1 MAIDVKDKGALGC
14 AYHRTS
20 EDTIYLL
27 RDAPG
32 TGLLTFINF
41 LMVHVEPTVVVLPL
55 KMPDEVVRF
64 FEEHKAVRREGRVLY
79 GDTAEQRSMHVLDD
93 PGTERYLLRT
103 VGSNEFNHQT
113 SIDKLIDLPP
123 IRSGPIVVNT
133 TTGRLP
139 NDVAQGESRNIKLMR
154 LGSFVDLDCFS
165 SIGCAGA
172 VLGEIARIGNAADG
186 LLRAPVTSIQM
197 FALSDSML
205 VTDETISSLQVFQ
218 SELHPNRLMS
228 GSATAGSCSK
238 ESLSVYGLFHP
249 LAGTPQGKVKLR
261 QMFLRPSLNLDTIR
275 ERQKTV
281 TVLLQ
286 SDNAEALESVCGALK
301 KVQDVRRPLEQLR
314 RGADIPTGKAIGRGV
329 WWSLT
334 RFSIAV
340 LQLRD
345 AMLQLQ
351 NTHGLACVQQV
362 LSIIPARVIKG
373 VAEKVDSIIDFDEV
387 KASSRI
393 AVKPHV
399 NVQLDKLKHDY
410 RGLDSLLDDIRNSMS
425 QELPEWARPCV
436 TGCVFWPQLGF
447 FTVVSLRQDGTP
459 AYMGQELYDDR
470 WEVMFITG
478 GSVYF
483 KNRRMAELDAQL
495 GDPYSGIVDLEI
507 QILHDL
513 ACEVLEHAPVLSRA
527 ADACGDF
534 DCLVALARGAR
545 KYGWT
550 APTMTTDNVISIQ
563 GGRHPLQELA
573 VHSFIANNC
582 MLEGGSGD
590 PRGYHDE
597 TTALVITGPNHSG
610 KSVYI
615 KQVALIV
622 YLAHIGSFV
631 PASLA
636 TIGITDQILTRI
648 STRESVAQKES
659 AFGTDL
665 RQGAFIMRHA
675 TRRSLVVIDEFGKGT
690 TADDGAGLMAGL
702 IDHFTALST
711 DAPKVLITTHCHE
724 IFEGGYLQDQPG
736 LTFAYMDVRLDLAAP
751 IADQIV
757 FLYDLR
763 LGRSI
768 SSFGSNCAALNG
780 VSEAIVERAE
790 AIILLLARSEDLGAA
805 CAKLDDE
812 DQARLQ
818 EAEAVARNF
827 IELALGDKVEAPGKV
842 LGHLLWRG

>member
-1 MAIDVKDKGALGC
+1 MLAAQGQWPSSGEAAVAEHWCDEVVMAVDVKEKGALGC
-14 AYHRTS
+14 AYYRTS

-32 TGLLTFINF
+32 TDLLTLINF
-41 LMVHVEPTVVVLPL
+41 LMVHIEPTVVVLPL

-64 FEEHKAVRREGRVLY
+64 FEEHKAVPRE
-79 GDTAEQRSMHVLDD
+79 DD
-93 PGTERYLLRT
+93 PEIERYLLRT
-103 VGSNEFNHQT
+103 VGSIEFNHQA

-123 IRSGPIVVNT
+123 ILSGPIVVNT
-133 TTGRLP
+133 APSRLP
-139 NDVAQGESRNIKLMR
+139 NDAAQGECRNIKLMR
-154 LGSFVDLDCFS
+154 LGSFVDLDCVS

-172 VLGEIARIGNAADG
+172 VLGEIVRVSNADDG
-186 LLRAPVTSIQM
+186 LLRAPVASIQM

-205 VTDETISSLQVFQ
+205 VTDETISSLQIFQ
-218 SELHPNRLMS
+218 SELHPNRVMS
-228 GSATAGSCSK
+228 GSATAGSRSK

-249 LAGTPQGKVKLR
+249 LASTPLGKIKLR
-261 QMFLRPSLNLDTIR
+261 QMFLRPSVNLGAIR

-281 TVLLQ
+281 AVLLR
-286 SDNAEALESVCGALK
+286 SDNAEALENVCGALK

-314 RGADIPTGKAIGRGV
+314 RGADTQTGKAISRGI

-334 RFSIAV
+334 RFSIAI

-351 NTHGLACVQQV
+351 HTHDLACVQQV
-362 LSIIPARVIKG
+362 LSSVPARVIKG
-373 VAEKVDSIIDFDEV
+373 VAEIIDSTIDFDEV
-387 KASSRI
+387 KTSSRI
-393 AVKPHV
+393 AVRPHV
-399 NVQLDKLKHDY
+399 NVQLDKLKQDY
-410 RGLDSLLDDIRNSMS
+410 QGLDSLLDDIRNTMS
-425 QELPEWARPCV
+425 QELPEWALPYV

-447 FTVVSLRQDGTP
+447 FTVISLRQDGIP
-459 AYMGQELYDDR
+459 AYMGQELYDDK

-478 GSVYF
+478 GSAYF

-495 GDPYSGIVDLEI
+495 GDPYSGILRFGEDLEI

-513 ACEVLEHAPVLSRA
+513 ACEVLKHAPVLSLA

-534 DCLVALARGAR
+534 DSLVALARGAQ

-563 GGRHPLQELA
+563 GGRHPLQEL
-573 VHSFIANNC
+573 
-582 MLEGGSGD
+582 
-590 PRGYHDE
+590 
-597 TTALVITGPNHSG
+597 T
-610 KSVYI
+610 SVYI

-648 STRESVAQKES
+648 STPESVSQKES
-659 AFGTDL
+659 AFGTGL
-665 RQGAFIMRHA
+665 RQGAFVMRRA

-702 IDHFTALST
+702 IDHFTSLGT

-724 IFEGGYLQDQPG
+724 TFEGGYLRDRPG
-736 LTFAYMDVRLDLAAP
+736 LTFACMNVRLDLAAP
-751 IADQIV
+751 IEDQVI
-757 FLYDLR
+757 FLYELR
-763 LGRSI
+763 PGRSI
-768 SSFGSNCAALNG
+768 SSFGSKCAALNG

-790 AIILLLARSEDLGAA
+790 AIILLLARNEDLGAA

-812 DQARLQ
+812 DQERLQ
-818 EAEAVARNF
+818 AAEAVARNF
-827 IELALGDKVEAPGKV
+827 IELALGDEVQAPREL
-842 LGHLLWRG
+842 LGHLVWRG